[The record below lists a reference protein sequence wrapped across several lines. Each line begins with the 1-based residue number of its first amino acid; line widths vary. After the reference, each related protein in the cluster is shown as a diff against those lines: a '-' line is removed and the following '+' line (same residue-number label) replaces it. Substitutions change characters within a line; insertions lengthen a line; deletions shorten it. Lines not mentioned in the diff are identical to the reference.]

1 MVEVPPLLISGS
13 GCPVTGAK
21 PTATAI
27 LKSAC
32 VTNRNAMPIARNA
45 GNEFS
50 HRLAIF
56 PARIRI
62 TMYKKATKTAPMMPI
77 SSMIIA

>member
-1 MVEVPPLLISGS
+1 MVDVPPLLISGS
-13 GCPVTGAK
+13 GCPVTGAN

-32 VTNRNAMPIARNA
+32 VTNRKAMPIARNA

-50 HRLAIF
+50 HLPAIC
-56 PARIRI
+56 PDLISI
-62 TMYKKATKTAPMMPI
+62 TI
-77 SSMIIA
+77 